1 MDKFCFLFLLS
12 FALNACNNTPSEQV
26 ESSIS
31 PGVEE
36 DLEVRGRRITAQA
49 FTALSSRLMQAVK
62 IEGVQGAVSYCKL
75 TALPLLDSLSQV
87 EKVSIRRTSEKYR
100 NPADAPTSQELKQ
113 LQTFA
118 EQIKKGEVP
127 GAVVDGRTFYAPI
140 LIAPACLKCHGK
152 VGETLTEADY
162 AHILKNY
169 PEDKAIGYV
178 PGELRGM
185 WVVDFTQDL

>member
-1 MDKFCFLFLLS
+1 MDKFFFLFLLN
-12 FALNACNNTPSEQV
+12 FALNACSNAPSGQV
-26 ESSIS
+26 ETSV
-31 PGVEE
+31 PTEVPE
-36 DLEVRGRRITAQA
+36 DLEARGRRITTQA

-62 IEGVQGAVSYCKL
+62 AEGVQGAVSYCKL
-75 TALPLLDSLSQV
+75 TALPLIDSLSQV

-100 NPADAPTSQELKQ
+100 NPADAPTPQELKH

-118 EQIKKGEVP
+118 EQRKKGEVP

-140 LIAPACLKCHGK
+140 LIVPACLKCHGK
-152 VGETLTEADY
+152 VGETLAESDY

-169 PEDKAIGYV
+169 SEDKATGYV